1 MLIEDLTPYRIIDI
15 SVGDNHCL
23 ALSDDHQVSET
34 LYIFIALQNFWN
46 VIRCLLGEPTQWDNA
61 VKATLPAL

>member
-34 LYIFIALQNFWN
+34 LCIIIALQNFWN
-46 VIRCLLGEPTQWDNA
+46 EIRFLLGVPTQWDNA
-61 VKATLPAL
+61 AKATLPAL